1 MLWSAILT
9 SESIDPPMSSYRS
22 CAVILVYNWVGVISW
37 LVVMWRLRK
46 QHLQL
51 NLTDLLK
58 VFSALWHPQLKT
70 SQMSLRQLIVLSL
83 FNFILVNYSRF
94 FIIDGLYMKCK
105 VWRCFRL
112 DFFPF
117 YDDWLVM
124 TTKAEVNHPRD
135 RPNETFNSWDNN
147 LGIPITSPL
156 HFSNDPVI

>member
-1 MLWSAILT
+1 MWRNYRGRYLLIINSYQWSATLFSNRIHCTRGHRNFISSWAIVLWSAILT

-70 SQMSLRQLIVLSL
+70 SQMSLRQLILFYHNSTLFWLTTVGSLSL
-83 FNFILVNYSRF
+83 TGCTWNAKSGGVF
-94 FIIDGLYMKCK
+94 
-105 VWRCFRL
+105 
-112 DFFPF
+112 
-117 YDDWLVM
+117 
-124 TTKAEVNHPRD
+124 A
-135 RPNETFNSWDNN
+135 
-147 LGIPITSPL
+147 
-156 HFSNDPVI
+156 